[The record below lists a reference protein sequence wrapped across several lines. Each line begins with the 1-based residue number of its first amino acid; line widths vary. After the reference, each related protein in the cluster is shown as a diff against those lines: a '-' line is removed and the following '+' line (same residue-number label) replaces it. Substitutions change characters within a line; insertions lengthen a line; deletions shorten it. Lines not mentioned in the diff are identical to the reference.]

1 MEYHSDLENVDED
14 GYTQLNFHSQ
24 GITRRPVI
32 SEKGTPA
39 ASPPW
44 RLIVLTL
51 GILCLIMLVIA
62 VVLGT
67 TDLRS
72 SSGSNSLKNDNFPSR
87 NKKNLSQPTRSPLE
101 ESVASTKALKTTGVF
116 SSPCPPDWI
125 FHEKSCYL
133 LSMSL
138 DSWTGSKSRCSQ
150 LGSNLLKI
158 DSAEELTFIGRQVS
172 SHPDNSF
179 WIGLSRTQTE
189 QPWLWE
195 DGSTSSSNLFE
206 IRSTAIQ
213 ENLPHNCVWIH
224 NSVVFDQLCTTLSY
238 SICEK
243 PSV

>member
-62 VVLGT
+62 VVLG
-67 TDLRS
+67 
-72 SSGSNSLKNDNFPSR
+72 
-87 NKKNLSQPTRSPLE
+87 
-101 ESVASTKALKTTGVF
+101 TTGVF